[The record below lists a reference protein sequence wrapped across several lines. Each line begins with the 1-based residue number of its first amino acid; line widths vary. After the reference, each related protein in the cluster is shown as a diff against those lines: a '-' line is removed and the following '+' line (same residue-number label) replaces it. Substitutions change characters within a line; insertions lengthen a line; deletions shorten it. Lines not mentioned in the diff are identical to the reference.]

1 MSNVMVVEDDRLVAE
16 LIEEALVDERHEVAV
31 AHDDRTA
38 YARLEGEPRS
48 FEVLIAD
55 IDLGEGTTGFD
66 VARRARQLN
75 PEVKVI
81 YISGSP
87 AHVDRFGVEGAVVFQ
102 KPFSP
107 VELARVIAP
116 EATDGA
122 TGDPGEAAS
131 WPP

>member
-16 LIEEALVDERHEVAV
+16 LIEETLVDERHEVAV

-48 FEVLIAD
+48 FQVLIAD

-75 PEVKVI
+75 PDVKVI

-107 VELARVIAP
+107 AELARVIAP
-116 EATDGA
+116 EPT
-122 TGDPGEAAS
+122 EAS
-131 WPP
+131 D